1 MKTRPLSRR
10 SRAGGYTLSEILIT
24 TTILGMVTA
33 GTLAVFIM
41 GMRSMYRDIERLS
54 TDSTLRR
61 LTLHVAK
68 ETIDSTEFYVFPT
81 YESLDGSVNLV
92 TDISPLDPAEPDEG
106 ETQLASG
113 DCLVLVTRVS
123 IDTTSNVRQ
132 FRIYYRPVKVAGAT
146 GALRYYESPLYGLE
160 NTGTATA
167 LTTLLNAV
175 NLKTTPAF
183 AGSREIAATTRGKP
197 DPDNAGTFLPI
208 FSTEATVPTAT
219 NESVSLNIEVIN
231 GSSSLNLLSSSS
243 FNYTISPRR

>member
-1 MKTRPLSRR
+1 MISRASSPRRR
-10 SRAGGYTLSEILIT
+10 SGGYTLSEI
-24 TTILGMVTA
+24 MVTMTIFGLVVG

-41 GMRSMYRDIERLS
+41 GLRSMYRDIERLR

-92 TDISPLDPAEPDEG
+92 ADISPLDPAEPAEG
-106 ETQLASG
+106 QTQLASG

-123 IDTTSNVRQ
+123 IDSTANVRQ
-132 FRIYYRPVKVAGAT
+132 FRIYYRPVKIAGAR
-146 GALRYYESPLYGLE
+146 GPLRYFESAPFGNE
-160 NTGTATA
+160 DTGTATPLA
-167 LTTLLNAV
+167 TLLNAV
-175 NLKTTPAF
+175 NLKTTPLF
-183 AGSREIAATTRGKP
+183 AGSRELATTTRGKP
-197 DPDNAGTFLPI
+197 DPDAAGSFLPI

-231 GSSSLNLLSSSS
+231 GSSAVNLLSSSS

>member
-1 MKTRPLSRR
+1 MTTRPLTRRR
-10 SRAGGYTLSEILIT
+10 SRGYTLTEIMVT
-24 TTILGMVTA
+24 TTVLGLVTA
-33 GTLAVFIM
+33 GTLSVFIM

-81 YESLDGSVNLV
+81 YESLDGSVNLT
-92 TDISPLDPAEPDEG
+92 TDISPLDPADPDEG

-132 FRIYYRPVKVAGAT
+132 FRIYYRPVKIAGAQ
-146 GALRYYESPLYGLE
+146 GSLRYYESALFGTEATGSASPL
-160 NTGTATA
+160 A
-167 LTTLLNAV
+167 TLLNAV

-183 AGSREIAATTRGKP
+183 AGSREIATTTRGKP
-197 DPDNAGTFLPI
+197 DPDDEDGFFPI

-219 NESVSLNIEVIN
+219 NESVSLNVEVIN